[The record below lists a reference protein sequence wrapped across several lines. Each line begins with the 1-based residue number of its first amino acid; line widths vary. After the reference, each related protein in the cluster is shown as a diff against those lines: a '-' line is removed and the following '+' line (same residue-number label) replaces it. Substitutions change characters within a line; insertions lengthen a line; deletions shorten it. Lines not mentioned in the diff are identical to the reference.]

1 MLNEP
6 IERRLIDNIQPIR
19 FYTLA
24 VSIYHLFET
33 GLFDRLEELNKSS
46 IKELASELSLDEEK
60 LEGFLLYLKNEG
72 IVHKNND
79 LFYLTDKGREL
90 KEFRGWYT
98 MLIGGYGETFHQI
111 GEKLKKDAGWAT
123 RNALKVGVGSCHI
136 SHYDAIP
143 LTRHLMNK
151 TSIEEFRL
159 LDLGCGNARYLVEFC
174 KSVPKMKAWG
184 VEPDRGGYNEAVKL
198 VKENNLENRIN
209 LSCCS
214 AVDFFKGNNDFEP
227 NFVVL
232 GFVLHEILAQE
243 GEQGVI
249 QFINQIIERFPDIHI
264 IIIEVDDQI
273 NNPTVMRHGLS
284 LAYYNPYYLLHY
296 FTNQHLKPF
305 SFWENLF
312 KQCNLEIIAKEF
324 VNKEVDSTELEV
336 GYLLKQG
343 MDEDATNY

>member
-1 MLNEP
+1 MLNKP
-6 IERRLIDNIQPIR
+6 IEGRLIDNIQPIR

-33 GLFDRLEELNKSS
+33 GLFDKLEELKETS
-46 IKELASELSLDEEK
+46 IKELTAELSFDEEK
-60 LEGFLLYLKNEG
+60 LEGFLLYLKNEN
-72 IVHKNND
+72 IVHNNKD
-79 LFYLTDKGREL
+79 LFSLTEKGKEL

-98 MLIGGYGETFHQI
+98 MLIGGYGETFHQV
-111 GEKLKKDAGWAT
+111 GEKLKQDTGWAT
-123 RNALKVGVGSCHI
+123 RDAQKVGVGSCHI

-143 LTRHLMNK
+143 LTRILMEKIN
-151 TSIEEFRL
+151 IEEIRL

-174 KSVPKMKAWG
+174 KSVPNMKAWG

-198 VKENNLENRIN
+198 VKDNNLESRIN
-209 LSCCS
+209 LTCCG

-232 GFVLHEILAQE
+232 GFVLHEILGQE

-249 QFINQIIERFPDIHI
+249 QFINRIIERYPDIHI

-273 NNPTVMRHGLS
+273 NNPTIMRHGLS

-296 FTNQHLKPF
+296 FTNQQLKPL

-312 KQCNLEIIAKEF
+312 KQCNLEIMEKEF
-324 VNKEVDSTELEV
+324 VNKDVDSTELEV
-336 GYLLKQG
+336 GYLLKRG
-343 MDEDATNY
+343 VEKDAANN